1 MIEPI
6 GLVGTLIAIV
16 QVCSK
21 VVSVCYEYR
30 SGVKDAPK
38 DASRI
43 LDEVAGIRNI
53 AESLVKV
60 AESELEPEATTQ
72 QLVQCL
78 DELMQLKTALKLDK
92 GMGRKAALKWPFK
105 QSEAEK
111 RLAVIGR
118 IKATLQLALSAGN
131 A

>member
-1 MIEPI
+1 M
-6 GLVGTLIAIV
+6 IAIV

-43 LDEVAGIRNI
+43 LDEVASIRNI
-53 AESLVKV
+53 AENLVKI
-60 AESELEPEATTQ
+60 AESDLEPESSSLQIINEAGGPLHKCLNE
-72 QLVQCL
+72 LV
-78 DELMQLKTALKLDK
+78 DLKSTLKLGK
-92 GMGRKAALKWPFK
+92 GMSRKAALIWPFK

-111 RLAVIGR
+111 RLAVIAR
-118 IKATLQLALSAGN
+118 IKATLQLAVSADNG
-131 A
+131 